1 MVKEK
6 KREFRGEK
14 RRRCKTEREK
24 SEWGASETIQTQSA
38 QTDLW
43 ATKDFK
49 AAQFLAVERIWPG
62 LIKEKHFDFTWQ
74 EKPSPSPAFQ
84 KGEVHEACP
93 ITKSMWPEMERK
105 ERERAGQRYRAGEGQ
120 RKGH

>member
-43 ATKDFK
+43 AIKHFK
-49 AAQFLAVERIWPG
+49 AAQFLAVKRI
-62 LIKEKHFDFTWQ
+62 LVRLNK
-74 EKPSPSPAFQ
+74 
-84 KGEVHEACP
+84 
-93 ITKSMWPEMERK
+93 
-105 ERERAGQRYRAGEGQ
+105 RETL
-120 RKGH
+120 